1 MAQWRPLHRRI
12 TSSDKV
18 IELANDP
25 FALWLYCALLPYT
38 DADGRINANPAGL
51 AGTIFEG
58 YPYTTQQ
65 IEDGLHA
72 LARVGLVTLYRN
84 SRYQFL
90 VEYTKFHEMCKPDKR
105 EARSELPGPSDEDSE
120 AVTGSLPG
128 ESPEPFPET
137 SGTPPGSLPEESAK
151 NPRLHVH
158 VQLHEHVDVDE
169 QTRARDARSA
179 AGSRKNQ
186 TKKRKPKADDFDPHQ
201 ITLPEFVSHDA
212 WTDFVEHRKLLKK
225 PLTKRAAELTLTEL
239 AKTPLE
245 ADKML
250 RRSVANGWTGVYARD
265 DKRPNKDT
273 DSTAL
278 DQYTERGL

>member
-12 TSSDKV
+12 TASEKV
-18 IELANDP
+18 IELADDP

-38 DADGRINANPAGL
+38 DADGRLNGNPAGL

-72 LARVGLVTLYRN
+72 LARVGLIVLYRN
-84 SRYQFL
+84 ARYQFL
-90 VEYTKFHEMCKPDKR
+90 VEYTKFQEMCKPDKR
-105 EARSELPGPSDEDSE
+105 EARSELPGPTDEDSE
-120 AVTGSLPG
+120 AVTGTLP
-128 ESPEPFPET
+128 EAPPEPSPEP
-137 SGTPPGSLPEESAK
+137 SGTPTGSLPEDSAK
-151 NPRLHVH
+151 TPRLHEH
-158 VQLHEHVDVDE
+158 EQLHEHVDEHE
-169 QTRARDARSA
+169 QTRARSARSA

-186 TKKRKPKADDFDPHQ
+186 PKKRKPKTSDFDPHQ
-201 ITLPEFVSHDA
+201 VTLPEFVSHEA
-212 WTDFVEHRKLLKK
+212 WTDFVEHRSALKK

-245 ADKML
+245 ADRML

-265 DKRPNKDT
+265 DQRPTKAADT
-273 DSTAL
+273 TAL